1 VGAFDEKK
9 QKSKISCKCTFKWVA
24 TVATK
29 EDKYGGHLQ
38 VHIKVPPAMLLL
50 HYLQLL
56 LVAILAVSS
65 SALLAFFLIF
75 CSASE
80 AAVEVWK

>member
-1 VGAFDEKK
+1 M
-9 QKSKISCKCTFKWVA
+9 KISLNCPFKRVA

-38 VHIKVPPAMLLL
+38 VHIKVPPAVSLVPD
-50 HYLQLL
+50 LQLL

-80 AAVEVWK
+80 AAVESWK

>member
-1 VGAFDEKK
+1 MEEKY
-9 QKSKISCKCTFKWVA
+9 V
-24 TVATK
+24 
-29 EDKYGGHLQ
+29 GHLQ
-38 VHIKVPPAMLLL
+38 VYIKVPPAVSLLPD
-50 HYLQLL
+50 LQLL

-80 AAVEVWK
+80 AAVESWK